1 MTAYQRDFTIGLRET
16 MDFYT
21 FLTMR
26 HWRKGFAGFGAAGAL
41 AGLLYAMAAA
51 LDPLWQAAAAA
62 GGAVA
67 GVCASVLVVAISTR
81 YRVKGQVRRSG
92 RERYVQETEIN
103 GFGVHVTVG
112 KDKARLGFENL
123 RRVAETRKAFYLFL
137 SDSQGWILPKRQM
150 EDPQGEAEQ
159 LRGIF
164 RTVVERGKLELK
176 G

>member
-51 LDPLWQAAAAA
+51 LDPLWQATAAA

-67 GVCASVLVVAISTR
+67 GVCASVLAVAISTR

-112 KDKARLGFENL
+112 KNRAKMGFDKLV
-123 RRVAETRKAFYLFL
+123 RVRETAGAFYLFIA
-137 SDSQGWILPKRQM
+137 DNQAWILPKNQM
-150 EDPQGEAEQ
+150 EDRDEECRQI
-159 LRGIF
+159 RGIF
-164 RTVVERGKLELK
+164 HTVVEKGRLKLK
-176 G
+176 K

>member
-112 KDKARLGFENL
+112 TDRAKMGFGDL
-123 RRVAETRKAFYLFL
+123 VRVRETKKAFYLFI
-137 SDSQGWILPKRQM
+137 SGSQAWILPKKQM
-150 EDPQGEAEQ
+150 EDPRAESAQ
-159 LRGIF
+159 LRELF
-164 RTVVERGKLELK
+164 RKVIERRRLDLQG
-176 G
+176 

>member
-1 MTAYQRDFTIGLRET
+1 MLVLEK
-16 MDFYT
+16 
-21 FLTMR
+21 
-26 HWRKGFAGFGAAGAL
+26 WRKGLLGFGLAGAL
-41 AGLLYAMAAA
+41 AGYLYSGLLTLPPYLQVLAAA
-51 LDPLWQAAAAA
+51 SGAAAAILA
-62 GGAVA
+62 AVA
-67 GVCASVLVVAISTR
+67 ALVLSTSG
-81 YRVKGQVRRSG
+81 RVKNEVRRSG
-92 RERYVQETEIN
+92 RDSYVQETEIN

-150 EDPQGEAEQ
+150 EDPQGESEQ